1 MKFYEEL
8 NHYMELLD
16 CSAKDICEISGL
28 SPTIISRYLND
39 KRTPR
44 VTSEYF
50 DKIVE
55 SLYIIAN
62 KKKIKLS
69 KDSIF
74 ETLKKSITSTDINY
88 DDFVN
93 NFNTL
98 QAELK
103 ITTVDFAKVLGYDTS
118 FISRIKNKN
127 RKPADLENFINK
139 ISDYI
144 IAAY

>member
-16 CSAKDICEISGL
+16 CSAKDICEISDL

-103 ITTVDFAKVLGYDTS
+103 
-118 FISRIKNKN
+118 
-127 RKPADLENFINK
+127 
-139 ISDYI
+139 
-144 IAAY
+144 